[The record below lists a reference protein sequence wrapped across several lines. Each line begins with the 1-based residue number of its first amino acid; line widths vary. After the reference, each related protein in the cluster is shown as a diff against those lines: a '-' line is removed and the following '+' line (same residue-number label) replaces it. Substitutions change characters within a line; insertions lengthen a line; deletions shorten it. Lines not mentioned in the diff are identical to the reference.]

1 MPQHRRLTGSRLVLL
16 GDRLTPRD
24 RQVLRSLATMH
35 AATTDQVAR
44 CVFPGEPSAL
54 RLARRHLHRLI
65 TSGLVRRFADRSRD
79 RWVGTPG
86 HVYALTNAG
95 LRLAG
100 GQHALGH
107 RQRHAWRPTP
117 TFLAHRLAISEL
129 FARLSE
135 QQAAGGPAV
144 REFLAEPEAWRSYL
158 GPAGE
163 ELVLRPDALVR
174 LEVPGGHENSWFI
187 EVDRDTETRTATIAA
202 KCQAYQRYEASG
214 QEQRRHGVFPGVA
227 FIVPSAARATQI
239 RTVIARQPPEVQPL
253 FRVVRDDRALAAL
266 AELEAT
272 S

>member
-1 MPQHRRLTGSRLVLL
+1 MPHPRRLTGSRLALL

-86 HVYALTNAG
+86 HIYALTGAG

-100 GQHALGH
+100 GEHALGH
-107 RQRHAWRPTP
+107 RQRRAWRPTP

-135 QQAAGGPAV
+135 QEAAGV
-144 REFLAEPEAWRSYL
+144 REFLAEPDAWRSYL

-163 ELVLRPDALVR
+163 QLVLRPDALVR
-174 LEVPGGHENSWFI
+174 LGLADGHENSWFI
-187 EVDRDTETRTATIAA
+187 EVDRDTETRAATIAA

-214 QEQRRHGVFPGVA
+214 QEQRRYGVFPGVA
-227 FIVPSAARATQI
+227 FIVPSAARAAQI
-239 RTVIARQPPEVQPL
+239 RAVIARQPPEVQPL
-253 FRVVRDDRALAAL
+253 FRVLRDDQTLAAL
-266 AELEAT
+266 AELEAAP
-272 S
+272 